1 MDNKVII
8 VIAAVAIVAIAAVAF
23 VFMSGDSS
31 EDVPSDSVRYKGNG
45 GETDSGLKQYDSKT
59 TSVMDCIFVRDG
71 YHFVT
76 WNDKANGSGANH
88 DVGSQVPLKSVLY
101 AQWSDSNVLA
111 SINMHTDVFSLYVA
125 QKGQSDMINIDQK
138 GADLASKDA
147 ILVVVPASKTAQVSI
162 DDQNRVV
169 ITDGKDTYIVGFSIE
184 VQGITL
190 GNAEPLG
197 TTNPAIYYDIGQNV
211 KNKQA
216 FLGIQFLKKT

>member
-1 MDNKVII
+1 
-8 VIAAVAIVAIAAVAF
+8 
-23 VFMSGDSS
+23 
-31 EDVPSDSVRYKGNG
+31 
-45 GETDSGLKQYDSKT
+45 
-59 TSVMDCIFVRDG
+59 
-71 YHFVT
+71 
-76 WNDKANGSGANH
+76 
-88 DVGSQVPLKSVLY
+88 VLY

-147 ILVVVPASKTAQVSI
+147 ILVVVPTSKTAQVSI